1 MLKSPSKPLTITAFS
16 RSVGVYYGA
25 IFLIVGLNTAYF
37 PVWLDWKGLTA
48 GQIGL
53 VFAVPHFVAILTTP
67 VLSYWVDGL
76 GDHRRALLLLSCG
89 VLASFSML
97 LGADSFSAVLLIQLF
112 YALFWSTIMPVTEA
126 VAMSGVRRQG
136 LNYGRMRLWGS
147 LSFIAA
153 SLAGGY
159 MVDLWGA
166 QSVLWM
172 LLGGAVLLVYS
183 AFHMSS
189 MVPDRGTGDVPLI
202 QNRLKLAKG
211 LPYLLTPAFL
221 CFLAT
226 AGLIQ
231 SAHALFYAFGTLHWQ
246 STGLSTIEIGRLWSI
261 GVVAEILLFA
271 YSNRVIQLV
280 GSRWLLTI
288 AAVAVVIRWSGL
300 ALEPPLLALYG
311 LQILHGLTF
320 GAAHLAAV
328 HYIIAAIPENFS
340 ATAQGVYSAV
350 NAGIFMG
357 SAKLAAGILY
367 GSYAGQAYFAMA
379 AMGGVALLLSLI
391 LVGQQNKRA
400 PTT

>member
-16 RSVGVYYGA
+16 WSVGVYYGA

-53 VFAVPHFVAILTTP
+53 VFAIPHFVAILTTP

-76 GDHRRALLLLSCG
+76 GDRRRALLLLSCG

-202 QNRLKLAKG
+202 QNRLKLAEG

-300 ALEPPLLALYG
+300 ALEPPLIALYG

-328 HYIIAAIPENFS
+328 HYISETIPENFS

>member
-1 MLKSPSKPLTITAFS
+1 MLRNPSKTLTISAFS

-48 GQIGL
+48 GQIGV
-53 VFAVPHFVAILTTP
+53 VFAIPHFVAILSTP
-67 VLSYWVDGL
+67 VLSYWVDRL
-76 GDHRRALLLLSCG
+76 GDRRRALLLLSCG
-89 VLASFSML
+89 TLASFSML
-97 LGADSFSAVLLIQLF
+97 LGADGYSAILFIQLF

-153 SLAGGY
+153 SLIGGY
-159 MVDLWGA
+159 MIDLWGA
-166 QSVLWM
+166 QSVVWM
-172 LLGGAVLLVYS
+172 LVGAASLLVYS
-183 AFHMSS
+183 AFHMSLKDS
-189 MVPDRGTGDVPLI
+189 ETGTDKAVPL
-202 QNRLKLAKG
+202 QNRLRLAEG

-231 SAHALFYAFGTLHWQ
+231 SAHAVFYAFGTLHWQ
-246 STGLSTIEIGRLWSI
+246 SVGLSTVEIGRLWSI

-271 YSNRVIQLV
+271 YSNRVVHWV

-288 AAVAVVIRWSGL
+288 AAVAVIVRWSGL
-300 ALEPPLLALYG
+300 AFDPPLLALYG

-320 GAAHLAAV
+320 GAAHLGAV
-328 HYIIAAIPENFS
+328 HYISETIPENFS
-340 ATAQGVYSAV
+340 ATAQGIYSAV

-367 GSYAGQAYFAMA
+367 GNYAGQAYFAMA
-379 AMGGVALLLSLI
+379 AMGAVALLLSLI
-391 LVGQQNKRA
+391 LIRLQNKGSLA
-400 PTT
+400 V